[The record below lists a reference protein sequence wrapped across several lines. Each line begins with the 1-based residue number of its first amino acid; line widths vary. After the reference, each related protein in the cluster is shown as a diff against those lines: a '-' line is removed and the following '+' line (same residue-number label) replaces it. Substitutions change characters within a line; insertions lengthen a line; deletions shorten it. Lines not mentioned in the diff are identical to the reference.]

1 MRNLIFILFV
11 SILFVS
17 CNLLEEKVEE
27 NAVARVKD
35 RILLDTELKEIIPFD
50 ASREDSLLIANNYIQ
65 KWIKENLILE
75 KAELNLKTEQKDFS
89 KQLNDYRNTLII
101 YTYEEKL
108 INQRLDTNV
117 SIYEIKSYYEQ
128 NPQNFELKDDIVK
141 VRYLKVA
148 KKAPNINKIRKY
160 YKSTKAEEIE
170 QLKEYSHQFAEEFHL
185 NENEWILFDEVLKE
199 VPIEVSDKA
208 GYLKNIKHA
217 EIEDSLSF
225 YFVYFK
231 DYRLETSV
239 SPLSFE
245 RKNIKNIII
254 NRRKLELVSK
264 MKQDIY
270 QEALQKKEFEIY
282 TNEESKP

>member
-1 MRNLIFILFV
+1 MRFLIFISFIIF
-11 SILFVS
+11 SFVS
-17 CNLLEEKVEE
+17 CNLFEEKIEE

-35 RILLDTELKEIIPFD
+35 KFLFDTELKEVIPFD
-50 ASREDSLLIANNYIQ
+50 ASRGDSLLIANNYIQ

-75 KAELNLKTEQKDFS
+75 KAELNLKAEQKNFS
-89 KQLNDYRNTLII
+89 KQLEDYRNTLVI
-101 YTYEEKL
+101 YTYEEEL

-117 SIYEIKSYYEQ
+117 SVYEIKSYYEQ
-128 NPQNFELKDDIVK
+128 NPHNFELKDDIVK

-148 KKAPNINKIRKY
+148 KKAPNIKKIRKY
-160 YKSTKAEEIE
+160 YKSTKAEEID
-170 QLKEYSHQFAEEFHL
+170 QLKEYSHQFAEKFHL

-199 VPIEVSDKA
+199 VPITVSDKA

-217 EIEDSLSF
+217 EIEDSLSY

-231 DYRLETSV
+231 DYRLETDV

-245 RKNIKNIII
+245 KKNIKNIII

-282 TNEESKP
+282 KDEKNNP

>member
-1 MRNLIFILFV
+1 MRNLIFIFFIIF
-11 SILFVS
+11 SFVS

-27 NAVARVKD
+27 NAVARVKNKF
-35 RILLDTELKEIIPFD
+35 LFDTELKEVIPFD
-50 ASREDSLLIANNYIQ
+50 ASTEDSLLIANNYIQ

-75 KAELNLKTEQKDFS
+75 KAELNLKSEQKNFS
-89 KQLNDYRNTLII
+89 KQLEDYRNTLII
-101 YTYEEKL
+101 YTYEEEL

-128 NPQNFELKDDIVK
+128 NPHNFELKDDIVK

-148 KKAPNINKIRKY
+148 KKAPNIKKIRKY

-170 QLKEYSHQFAEEFHL
+170 QLKEYSHQFAEKFHL
-185 NENEWILFDEVLKE
+185 NDNEWILFDEVLKE
-199 VPIEVSDKA
+199 VPISVSDKS

-231 DYRLETSV
+231 DFRLETDV

-245 RKNIKNIII
+245 KRNIKNIII

-270 QEALQKKEFEIY
+270 LEALQKKEFEIY
-282 TNEESKP
+282 KDEENNP